1 MPSSSTTGSS
11 TSASVVV
18 CGPKPG
24 ASASRA
30 SAMIAADST
39 VRKTV
44 ARLSASFQISDRVA
58 SRLQCSVARIAAP
71 LGPNGYSPAAA
82 GGAPPWVRAGPLGG
96 GLAFPVLSAGSIVG
110 LLEGAELPAVV
121 LKVSPRDATTRGMV
135 DGGVGWAWTLGVL
148 DVGGRALARAGEA
161 PRAYPGDLGGGG
173 RRGVRRGRGG

>member
-18 CGPKPG
+18 CGPKPV
-24 ASASRA
+24 ASASSA

-44 ARLSASFQISDRVA
+44 ARLIASFQISDLVA

-82 GGAPPWVRAGPLGG
+82 GGAPPWVRSGAGVLGS
-96 GLAFPVLSAGSIVG
+96 AFPVLSAGSIVG
-110 LLEGAELPAVV
+110 LLEVAELPAVV
-121 LKVSPRDATTRGMV
+121 QTVSPRDA
-135 DGGVGWAWTLGVL
+135 
-148 DVGGRALARAGEA
+148 
-161 PRAYPGDLGGGG
+161 
-173 RRGVRRGRGG
+173 